1 MSEYTDKTDE
11 ELAALSKDGDALAD
25 ETLYERY
32 KNIVRGK
39 TRPYYLIGA
48 DRDDLLQEGMI
59 GLYKAVRDYVPG
71 GASFRSFAEMC
82 VHRQIITAI
91 KTATRQKHIPLN
103 SYISLY
109 KSGSDPDRDRPI
121 LDILQIATEDPAESF
136 LGKERHADIER
147 LLDELLS
154 PMEREVLR
162 LYLDNLSYTEI
173 AERLG
178 RSTKSVDNA
187 LQRSRKKLEGRIS
200 LTDEE

>member
-1 MSEYTDKTDE
+1 MENYTEKTDE
-11 ELAALSKDGDALAD
+11 ALVELSHGGDTLAD

-71 GASFRSFAEMC
+71 SASFRTFAEMC

-103 SYISLY
+103 SYVSLY
-109 KSGSDPDRDRPI
+109 KSGAEPDRPM
-121 LDILQIATEDPAESF
+121 LDFLQLESEDPAESF
-136 LGKERHADIER
+136 LGKERWADMER
-147 LLDELLS
+147 MLDELLS
-154 PMEREVLR
+154 PMEREALR
-162 LYLDNLSYTEI
+162 LYLDNRPYTEI
-173 AERLG
+173 AARLG
-178 RSTKSVDNA
+178 CSAKSVDNA
-187 LQRSRKKLEGRIS
+187 LQRSRKKLEKNIGR
-200 LTDEE
+200 LGED